1 RRLRVASRQVVNRP
15 KAATQLSTAMRARDL
30 LGWLPTQFLDSQVDR
45 GRQIHIRAGGPCVV
59 KTTAEQLP
67 QLGSRVGHQSR
78 VDRFKRQAKRAA
90 RLGDRA
96 AEPGTRVRVAAR
108 ERNGGGCGEAPRE
121 SVCVSDRAA
130 EPEALAQLRRRGF
143 GLAAVQVDHREVSE
157 AARYPVR
164 VADG

>member
-1 RRLRVASRQVVNRP
+1 
-15 KAATQLSTAMRARDL
+15 
-30 LGWLPTQFLDSQVDR
+30 
-45 GRQIHIRAGGPCVV
+45 
-59 KTTAEQLP
+59 
-67 QLGSRVGHQSR
+67 
-78 VDRFKRQAKRAA
+78 
-90 RLGDRA
+90 GDRA

-108 ERNGGGCGEAPRE
+108 ERNGGGGGEAPRE

-164 VADG
+164 VADGAIALERAPPAPLRCATPHRPPAPARGAPSRPTPHAPTYQPHPSAMRPRFHHPRHIVPASISARSPSRLSQAYASASRRLSFSTTRR